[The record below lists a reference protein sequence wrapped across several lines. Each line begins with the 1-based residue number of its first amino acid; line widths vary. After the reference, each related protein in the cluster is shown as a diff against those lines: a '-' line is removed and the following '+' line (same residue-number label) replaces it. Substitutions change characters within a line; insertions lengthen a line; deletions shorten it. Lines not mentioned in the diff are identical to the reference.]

1 MFTLKHMVRLPK
13 DINSYLD
20 DLYRQTPNLPT
31 VVFDDKLSVK
41 NARHFVRPF
50 SEGMTEMASFDY
62 SGVRILHRAIDTFRQ
77 LFVGKA
83 DLSLLDRF
91 AQLID
96 ADETRMP
103 LFKHD
108 RFLDGSEWVLRR
120 VTKKSGFHYE
130 FVNNQT
136 GMQIFFLG
144 RFSSYQQLVP
154 NDDAAGLDA
163 YYEPVQGTHLKVQM
177 QSGVLNHRTDE
188 EIKYVLENVAN
199 FFLLPGWQ
207 YHKGEPHLC
216 VDLQGWS
223 PTIELLDNMFRR
235 SPFEDIHLDAKIDF
249 DAKGVIHGR
258 GFQTITLGEM
268 RGVQLCIYRKDLL
281 TKKKGVFNYWS
292 DIWSA
297 NCPDYDPEAPVYRV
311 ELRFNSNIVMQMTN
325 SLVAAVLDAEPWKEL
340 SDPNLDTMQNMELKF
355 QHEVGLSSFF
365 QIKNYLGSL
374 WRYGL
379 TKIFRYH
386 YDYANDKRTLHP
398 IWSILLQEV
407 NWEGRYI
414 DLKRSYKK
422 PVGERDVEQ
431 TEKKNV
437 QFALAHLIAL
447 EARNFLDM
455 CSTHSSI
462 LEDLEDVVVEFL
474 QKLQNVPSFYTALR
488 CLFQNRS
495 GKYWWENLIEHVKE
509 SFRRRIFLAP
519 AV

>member
-1 MFTLKHMVRLPK
+1 MTTATTLKHLVRLDK
-13 DINSYLD
+13 EIHQYLN
-20 DLYRQTPNLPT
+20 DLYRATPNLSS
-31 VVFDDKLSVK
+31 VVFDEKLSVPK
-41 NARHFVRPF
+41 GRHFVIPF
-50 SEGMTEMASFDY
+50 TSDMRDYASLDY
-62 SGVRILHRAIDTFRQ
+62 SKVRILHRGIDTFRQ

-96 ADETRMP
+96 GDETHMP

-108 RFLDGSEWVLRR
+108 GFLNGIEWVLRR
-120 VTKKSGFHYE
+120 VTKKSGFYYE

-144 RFSSYQQLVP
+144 RFSSYRQLVS
-154 NDDAAGLDA
+154 DDAAGLDA
-163 YYEPVQGTHLKVQM
+163 YYEPVQGTHLKIQM

-188 EIKYVLENVAN
+188 EIKFILENVAN

-216 VDLQGWS
+216 VDIQGWS
-223 PTIELLDNMFRR
+223 PTIELLDNMLRR
-235 SPFEDIHLDAKIDF
+235 SPHEDIHLDAKIDF

-292 DIWSA
+292 DIWA
-297 NCPDYDPEAPVYRV
+297 KNPDYDVDAPVYRV
-311 ELRFNSNIVMQMTN
+311 ELRFNSNIVMQMTDN
-325 SLVAAVLDAEPWKEL
+325 LITALLEEEPWLE
-340 SDPNLDTMQNMELKF
+340 SLDSPDLETMQGMELKF
-355 QHEVGLSSFF
+355 KGEVGLSSFF

-379 TKIFRYH
+379 TKVFRYL
-386 YDYANDKRTLHP
+386 YDYANDKKTLHP
-398 IWSILLQEV
+398 IWTILLEEV

-422 PVGERDVEQ
+422 PVGDRDIEQ

-437 QFALAHLIAL
+437 QFALAHMIAL
-447 EARNFLDM
+447 EARNFLDI
-455 CSTHSSI
+455 CHSHTSI
-462 LEDLEDVVVEFL
+462 VEELEEVE
-474 QKLQNVPSFYTALR
+474 
-488 CLFQNRS
+488 
-495 GKYWWENLIEHVKE
+495 
-509 SFRRRIFLAP
+509 
-519 AV
+519 